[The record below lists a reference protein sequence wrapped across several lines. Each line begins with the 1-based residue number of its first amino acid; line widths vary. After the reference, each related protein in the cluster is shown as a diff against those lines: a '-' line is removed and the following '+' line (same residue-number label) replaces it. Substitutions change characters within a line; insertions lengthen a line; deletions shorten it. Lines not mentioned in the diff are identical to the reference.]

1 MNSFLQLFQVA
12 DLRKKFFFTLLMVV
26 VYRFG
31 SHVPISGVNLDQL
44 QALFSQSGV
53 LGFVDLFSGGSLSRF
68 SVFALGILPFINA
81 SIIMQMMTFV
91 SPKLKEIA
99 DEGMAGHKKI
109 SQYTRY
115 LTVILAFVQGT
126 VMSVGFKSFVS
137 PTIPFG
143 FFLLYSLVGLVSG
156 AALVM
161 WISEIMTERG
171 IGNGASILI
180 FVGIISQIP
189 FYIKNTITLISGG
202 ASIVGVLAIIA
213 VLLFMIVSIITVQEG
228 QRKVPVQYAK
238 RVVGRR
244 MYAGQNTF
252 IPLRLIQ
259 GGVLPIIFAS
269 ALLQFPLVF
278 SEYSGVEMIQNFF
291 SKYYTYD
298 GIAYNAF
305 FCLLIFFFT
314 YFYTAISFNP
324 KELSDNIK
332 KHGGFIVGV
341 RPGTPTVKYLEGIV
355 TKLTLVGALFLAFV
369 ALMPVIASVWT
380 NVTSFRGLGGTALL
394 IIVGVILDF
403 VKQIDSYLL
412 SRRYEGLIE

>member
-12 DLRKKFFFTLLMVV
+12 DLRKKFFFTLVMIVA
-26 VYRFG
+26 YRFG
-31 SHVPISGVNLDQL
+31 SHIPISGVNLDQL
-44 QALFSQSGV
+44 QALFAQSGV

-68 SVFALGILPFINA
+68 SIFALGILPFINA

-115 LTVILAFVQGT
+115 LTIILAFVQGT
-126 VMSVGFKSFVS
+126 VMSIGFKSFVS
-137 PTIPFG
+137 PDISFS
-143 FFLLYSLVGLVSG
+143 FFLLYALIGLVSG

-161 WISEIMTERG
+161 WMSEVMTERG

-202 ASIVGVLAIIA
+202 ASMVGVFVIIA

-278 SEYSGVEMIQNFF
+278 SEYSGIQAVQNFF
-291 SKYYTYD
+291 SKYYTYE
-298 GIAYNAF
+298 GVIYNAF
-305 FCLLIFFFT
+305 FCFLIFFFT

-324 KELSDNIK
+324 
-332 KHGGFIVGV
+332 
-341 RPGTPTVKYLEGIV
+341 
-355 TKLTLVGALFLAFV
+355 
-369 ALMPVIASVWT
+369 
-380 NVTSFRGLGGTALL
+380 
-394 IIVGVILDF
+394 
-403 VKQIDSYLL
+403 SYLL
-412 SRRYEGLIE
+412 DNK